1 MKAKILLL
9 SLATLLLVAFQS
21 CSNEI
26 EPTLLSIQNSESMET
41 KTEIV
46 STVIAGM
53 IQINAPAIA
62 NLSFSGSACI
72 FLPVTLSHILVCF
85 SFRASPSMPSTV
97 TPVIWILR

>member
-46 STVIAGM
+46 SGTKAGM
-53 IQINAPAIA
+53 LQINAERFNCQIIE
-62 NLSFSGSACI
+62 LG
-72 FLPVTLSHILVCF
+72 LVAGGNARISVKGTADDLQALF
-85 SFRASPSMPSTV
+85 DYVNEAGAQ
-97 TPVIWILR
+97 